1 MVNKAHMNRWA
12 RAALCG
18 AGAAALWAGVEPG
31 LQRLIGTPYSDVRL
45 LGRAIT
51 RRRIWPL
58 VGLPIHMA
66 NGAAFAVGLE
76 ALGLRGW
83 KKGLAVAE
91 VETVALW
98 PAMAM
103 VDRYHPDSRAGGWP
117 RLVTS
122 PRALAVTMAGHAIFG
137 VAVGTMLERR

>member
-1 MVNKAHMNRWA
+1 MAHMNRWG
-12 RAALCG
+12 RAAVAG
-18 AGAAALWAGVEPG
+18 AGAAALWAGIEPG
-31 LQRLIGTPYSDVRL
+31 LQRLIGTPYSDLRL

-58 VGLPIHMA
+58 VGLPIHLV

-76 ALGLRGW
+76 ALRLRGW

-91 VETVALW
+91 AETIALW
-98 PAMAM
+98 PAMAV
-103 VDRYHPDSRAGGWP
+103 VDRFHPDSRAGRWP

-122 PRALAVTMAGHAIFG
+122 PRALALTVAGHAIFG
-137 VAVGTMLERR
+137 VTVGAMLERR